1 MINKDLQIIISA
13 TVEDAIERGHQYLT
27 VEHLLY
33 AILHDEFGMEII
45 KNCGGD
51 PEQIKRNIERFFE
64 EQVPKRKNKGQ
75 TYPTVSFQRVM
86 ERTLNHIKS
95 AEKKEADA
103 GDFLASL
110 FLEEETY
117 AVNLLKSYGIT
128 RIDIL
133 NYISHG
139 SPKTRFGETVTK
151 EEKRGDPLKTFTI
164 ELVEKAR
171 RGEIDPIIGRDSEL
185 ERVIQVLSRRRK
197 NNVILVGEPG
207 VGKTAIVEGLAL
219 KIAHDKVPEHLKDVK
234 IFALDMGSLLA
245 GTKYRGDFEARMK
258 TLINSLY
265 KIKDCIL
272 FIDEIHT
279 VVGAGSASGSTVDA
293 SNLLKPVLIEGKI
306 RCIGATTYEEYRN
319 YFEKDRALSR
329 RFQKID
335 ISEPSEEE
343 TIEILKGLKSHY
355 EDYHGVIYT
364 EEALRAAVHLS
375 AKYIT
380 ERFLPDKAID
390 VIDEAGAVV
399 RLYHSDNPVVTE
411 KVIEQT
417 VAKIARIPSQEIT
430 SSEADRLKN
439 LESGLKSVI
448 FGQDE
453 AIEVVSRVIKLAK
466 AGLKEP
472 QRPIGCFLF
481 TGPTG
486 VGKTEL
492 ARQLANILGIS
503 FIRFD
508 MSEYMEKHS
517 VAKLIGAPPGYIGF
531 EQGGL
536 LTEQIRKNPHC
547 VLLLDEIEKAHE
559 DIFNVLLQVMDYG
572 TLTDNTGRKAD
583 MRNVILI
590 MTSNIGVREME
601 RPVIGFGDR
610 SSDQLRKS
618 KEAVERLFSPEFRNR
633 LDGIVT
639 FNPLPEDIVLK
650 IVDKFIKELNEQ
662 LASKNIFV
670 EITEK
675 TRKWIAQK
683 GFDPK
688 FGARP
693 LQRIIQREIKVPL
706 VEEILFGR
714 LKQGGKVIVT
724 LHEGSLSFEIDDG
737 VFASS

>member
-33 AILHDEFGMEII
+33 AILHDEFGIEII

-51 PEQIKRNIERFFE
+51 PEQIKRNLERFLE
-64 EQVPKRKNKGQ
+64 EQIPKKKNKGQ
-75 TYPTVSFQRVM
+75 THPTVSFQRVM

-110 FLEEETY
+110 FLEEDAY

-128 RIDIL
+128 RIDVL

-139 SPKTRFGETVTK
+139 IPKTGFEESLKK
-151 EEKRGDPLKTFTI
+151 EDKKADPLQIFTI

-171 RGEIDPIIGRDSEL
+171 SGEIDPIIGRNLEL

-197 NNVILVGEPG
+197 NNVVLVGEPG

-219 KIAHDKVPEHLKDVK
+219 RVAEGDVPSHLKNIK

-258 TLINSLY
+258 ALINSLY

-279 VVGAGSASGSTVDA
+279 IVGAGSASGSTIDA

-343 TIEILKGLKSHY
+343 TFEILKGLKSYY
-355 EDYHGVIYT
+355 EEYHEVKYT
-364 EEALRAAVHLS
+364 DEALRAAVHLS
-375 AKYIT
+375 AKYIN

-399 RLYHSDNPVVTE
+399 RLYHNENPVVDE
-411 KVIEQT
+411 KIIEQ
-417 VAKIARIPSQEIT
+417 VIAKIARIPSQEIT
-430 SSEADRLKN
+430 SNEVEHLKN
-439 LESGLKSVI
+439 LESELKSVI

-453 AIEVVSRVIKLAK
+453 AVKSVVRVIKLAK

-492 ARQLANILGIS
+492 ARQLAKILGIG

-559 DIFNVLLQVMDYG
+559 EIFNVLLQVMDYG

-590 MTSNIGVREME
+590 MTSNVGAREIE
-601 RPVIGFGDR
+601 KPVIGFGDR
-610 SSDQLRKS
+610 SSEQFQKS
-618 KEAVERLFSPEFRNR
+618 KDAIERLFSPEFRNR
-633 LDGIVT
+633 LDAVVT
-639 FNPLPEDIVLK
+639 FNPLPEEIVLK

-662 LASKNIFV
+662 LLSKNIFV
-670 EITEK
+670 EITDK
-675 TRKWIAQK
+675 TRKWLAQK
-683 GFDPK
+683 GFDLK

-693 LQRIIQREIKVPL
+693 LQRLIQKEIKAPL
-706 VEEILFGR
+706 VEEILFGK
-714 LKQGGKVIVT
+714 LKNGGKVLVNI
-724 LHEGSLSFEIDDG
+724 HEERLFFEIDDSIS
-737 VFASS
+737 AS

>member
-1 MINKDLQIIISA
+1 MINKDLQIIITA

-27 VEHLLY
+27 VEHLVY
-33 AILHDEFGMEII
+33 AILHDDYGVEII

-51 PEQIKRNIERFFE
+51 PEQIKRNLERFLE
-64 EQVPKRKNKGQ
+64 EQIPKKKGKGQ
-75 TYPTVSFQRVM
+75 AHPTISFQRVM
-86 ERTLNHIKS
+86 ERTLNHVGS

-103 GDFLASL
+103 GDFLASI
-110 FLEEETY
+110 FLEEDTY
-117 AVNLLKSYGIT
+117 AVSLFKSYGIT

-139 SPKTRFGETVTK
+139 IPKTGYEETVNK
-151 EEKRGDPLKTFTI
+151 EEKKADPLKLFTV
-164 ELVEKAR
+164 ELTEKAKK
-171 RGEIDPIIGRDSEL
+171 GEIDSIIGRQNEL
-185 ERVIQVLSRRRK
+185 DRVIQVLSRRRK

-219 KIAHDKVPEHLKDVK
+219 KIAKGEVPSHLKNFK
-234 IFALDMGSLLA
+234 IFALDMGALLA

-258 TLINSLY
+258 ALINSLY

-279 VVGAGSASGSTVDA
+279 IVGAGSASGSTVDA
-293 SNLLKPVLIEGKI
+293 SNLLKPLLIEGKI

-319 YFEKDRALSR
+319 YVEKDRALSR

-335 ISEPSEEE
+335 VVEPTEEE
-343 TIEILKGLKSHY
+343 TFEILKGLKSYY
-355 EDYHGVIYT
+355 EEYHGVNYT
-364 EEALRAAVHLS
+364 QEALKTAVNLS
-375 AKYIT
+375 AKYII

-390 VIDEAGAVV
+390 IIDEAGAIV
-399 RLYHSDNPVVTE
+399 RLYQSENPVVDE
-411 KVIEQT
+411 KIIEKT
-417 VAKIARIPSQEIT
+417 IAKIARIPSQEIT
-430 SSEADRLKN
+430 LNESERLKT
-439 LESGLKSVI
+439 LASDLKSVI

-453 AIEVVSRVIKLAK
+453 AVEAVSRVIKLAK

-472 QRPIGCFLF
+472 QRPIGSFLF

-492 ARQLANILGIS
+492 AKQLAQKLGIA
-503 FIRFD
+503 FLRFD

-559 DIFNVLLQVMDYG
+559 EIFNVLLQVMDYG

-590 MTSNIGVREME
+590 MTSNIGAREME
-601 RPVIGFGDR
+601 KPAVGFGDR
-610 SSDQLRKS
+610 SKDQIGKAEES
-618 KEAVERLFSPEFRNR
+618 VQRLFSPEFRNR
-633 LDGIVT
+633 LDAVVR
-639 FNPLPEDIVLK
+639 FNPLPEEIVLK

-662 LASKNIFV
+662 LMAKNITV

-675 TRKWIAQK
+675 MRRWLAKK

-693 LQRIIQREIKVPL
+693 LQRIIQKEIKSPL
-706 VEEILFGR
+706 VEEILFGK
-714 LKQGGKVIVT
+714 LSNGGRVIADVFDD
-724 LHEGSLSFEIDDG
+724 SVNFEIDDSI
-737 VFASS
+737 FAS

>member
-1 MINKDLQIIISA
+1 MINKDLQIIITA

-27 VEHLLY
+27 VEHLVY
-33 AILHDEFGMEII
+33 AILHDDYGVEII
-45 KNCGGD
+45 KSCGGD
-51 PEQIKRNIERFFE
+51 PEQIKRNLERFLE
-64 EQVPKRKNKGQ
+64 EQIPKKKGKGQ
-75 TYPTVSFQRVM
+75 AHPTISFQRVM
-86 ERTLNHIKS
+86 ERTLNHVGS

-103 GDFLASL
+103 GDFLASI
-110 FLEEETY
+110 FLEEDTY
-117 AVNLLKSYGIT
+117 AVSLFKSYGIT

-139 SPKTRFGETVTK
+139 IPKTGYEETVNK
-151 EEKRGDPLKTFTI
+151 EEKKADPLKLFTV
-164 ELVEKAR
+164 ELTEKAKK
-171 RGEIDPIIGRDSEL
+171 GEIDSIIGRQNEL
-185 ERVIQVLSRRRK
+185 DRVIQVLSRRRK

-219 KIAHDKVPEHLKDVK
+219 KIAKGEVPSHLKNFK
-234 IFALDMGSLLA
+234 IFALDMGALLA

-258 TLINSLY
+258 ALINSLY

-279 VVGAGSASGSTVDA
+279 IVGAGSASGSTVDA
-293 SNLLKPVLIEGKI
+293 SNLLKPLLIEGKI

-319 YFEKDRALSR
+319 YVEKDRALSR

-335 ISEPSEEE
+335 VVEPTEEE
-343 TIEILKGLKSHY
+343 TFEILKGLKSYY
-355 EDYHGVIYT
+355 EEYHGVNYT
-364 EEALRAAVHLS
+364 QEALKTAVNLS
-375 AKYIT
+375 AKYII

-390 VIDEAGAVV
+390 IIDEAGAIV
-399 RLYHSDNPVVTE
+399 RLYQSENPVVDE
-411 KVIEQT
+411 KIIEKT
-417 VAKIARIPSQEIT
+417 IAKIARIPSQEIT
-430 SSEADRLKN
+430 LNESERLKT
-439 LESGLKSVI
+439 LASDLKSVI

-453 AIEVVSRVIKLAK
+453 AVEAVSRVIKLAK

-472 QRPIGCFLF
+472 QRPIGSFLF

-492 ARQLANILGIS
+492 AKQLAQKLGIA
-503 FIRFD
+503 FLRFD

-559 DIFNVLLQVMDYG
+559 EIFNVLLQVMDYG

-590 MTSNIGVREME
+590 MTSNIGAREME
-601 RPVIGFGDR
+601 KPTVGFGDR
-610 SSDQLRKS
+610 SKDQIGKAEES
-618 KEAVERLFSPEFRNR
+618 VQRLFSPEFRNR
-633 LDGIVT
+633 LDAVVR
-639 FNPLPEDIVLK
+639 FNPLPEEIVLK

-662 LASKNIFV
+662 LMAKNITV

-675 TRKWIAQK
+675 MRRWLAKK

-693 LQRIIQREIKVPL
+693 LQRIIQKEIKSPL
-706 VEEILFGR
+706 VEEILFGK
-714 LKQGGKVIVT
+714 LSNGGRVIADVFDD
-724 LHEGSLSFEIDDG
+724 SVNFEIDDSI
-737 VFASS
+737 FAS

>member
-33 AILHDEFGMEII
+33 AILHDEFGIEII

-51 PEQIKRNIERFFE
+51 PEQIKRNLERFLE
-64 EQVPKRKNKGQ
+64 EQIPKRKNKGQ
-75 TYPTVSFQRVM
+75 THPTVSFQRVM

-103 GDFLASL
+103 GDFLASM
-110 FLEEETY
+110 FLEEDAY

-139 SPKTRFGETVTK
+139 IPKTGFEESLKK
-151 EEKRGDPLKTFTI
+151 EDKKADPLKTFTI

-171 RGEIDPIIGRDSEL
+171 KGEIDPIIGRHLEL

-197 NNVILVGEPG
+197 NNVVLVGEPG

-219 KIAHDKVPEHLKDVK
+219 KVADGDVPSHLKNIK

-258 TLINSLY
+258 ALINSLY

-279 VVGAGSASGSTVDA
+279 IVGAGSASGSTIDA

-306 RCIGATTYEEYRN
+306 RCIGTTTYEEYRN

-343 TIEILKGLKSHY
+343 TFEILKGLKSYY
-355 EDYHGVIYT
+355 EEYHEVKYT
-364 EEALRAAVHLS
+364 DEALRSAAHLS
-375 AKYIT
+375 AKYIN

-399 RLYHSDNPVVTE
+399 RLYHNENPVVDE
-411 KVIEQT
+411 KIIEQ
-417 VAKIARIPSQEIT
+417 VIAKIARIPSQEVT
-430 SSEADRLKN
+430 SNEVERLKN
-439 LESGLKSVI
+439 LESELKSVI

-453 AIEVVSRVIKLAK
+453 AVKAVVRVIKLAK

-492 ARQLANILGIS
+492 ARQLAKILGIG

-559 DIFNVLLQVMDYG
+559 EIFNILLQVMDYG

-590 MTSNIGVREME
+590 MTSNVGAREME
-601 RPVIGFGDR
+601 KAVIGFGDR
-610 SSDQLRKS
+610 TSEQLQKT
-618 KEAVERLFSPEFRNR
+618 KDAIERLFSPEFRNR
-633 LDGIVT
+633 LDAVVT
-639 FNPLPEDIVLK
+639 FNSLPEETVLK
-650 IVDKFIKELNEQ
+650 IVDKFINELNEQ
-662 LASKNIFV
+662 LLSKNIYV
-670 EITEK
+670 EITDK
-675 TRKWIAQK
+675 TRKWLAQK
-683 GFDPK
+683 GFDIK

-693 LQRIIQREIKVPL
+693 LQRLIQKEIKAPL
-706 VEEILFGR
+706 VEEILFGK
-714 LKQGGKVIVT
+714 LKNGGKVLVNI
-724 LHEGSLSFEIDDG
+724 HEDRLFFEIDDSI
-737 VFASS
+737 FAS